1 MYGALWR
8 VLPGAVWLRILT
20 LVVVAGAVVSALMLW
35 VFPAILPYVSPQ
47 DATVQE

>member
-8 VLPGAVWLRILT
+8 VLPGPVWLRLLMV
-20 LVVVAGAVVSALMLW
+20 LVLVTAVLAALGFWAFPW
-35 VFPAILPYVSPQ
+35 VLPYVSTQ